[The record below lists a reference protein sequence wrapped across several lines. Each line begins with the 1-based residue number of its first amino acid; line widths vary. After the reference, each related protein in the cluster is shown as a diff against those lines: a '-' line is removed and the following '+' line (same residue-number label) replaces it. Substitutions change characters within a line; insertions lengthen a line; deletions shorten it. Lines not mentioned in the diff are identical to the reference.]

1 MAISHVRWLRS
12 GTPDADAVLAYA
24 GRELARYVRRLTG
37 ERWDVRSVNKV
48 TAATGTL
55 WLGLCNRLPAP
66 PDGALTPAP
75 WDDGYAIWQAQD
87 GLIIAGR
94 NARSVLFGVYAFLE
108 GQGVRFIRPGRDG
121 EVIPNLKHAIL
132 PDAPIV
138 EEPRYR
144 HRGVCIEGAPSL
156 AHALGMVDWCAKK
169 RLNTVFLQFLT
180 SRFFYNQWYERAYN
194 PQYAG
199 HALTDDEAAALD
211 DRVIAALKRRGLVF
225 HRVGHGWTSA
235 AFGMPRSGWVKAGN
249 EEVRPEYVRWLAQVN
264 GKRRLYQDI
273 PINTELCYS
282 HRPAFNAFVENIVRY
297 AEAHPE
303 LDVVHVWLSDA
314 TNNKCEC
321 GDCRALT
328 ISDWYAKIIN
338 ALSEALHWRA
348 PKMRFVFL
356 CYIEL
361 LWPPEQVKIDE
372 RYGNAI
378 LMFAPIHRCF
388 GHGLA
393 DAVCDDG
400 QEWPRPPL
408 NQFAVS
414 RHNAFY
420 LRTLRGW
427 RQAFSGDSFD
437 FDYHLMWAVWQ
448 QLTDTAIAR
457 VIHEDL
463 QHLKAARL
471 NGLISCQPF
480 RAFYPSGLA
489 MATLAES
496 LWNPDVA
503 WDEVRGRYLEAA
515 YGEDAAFAKEYLA
528 RVESFLD
535 DTGDPHQRTLPFS
548 NATEEKL
555 AACAAFLATAL
566 AEIASRRR
574 SCADKVRRLSLDL
587 LLHHA
592 RLLQFI
598 VKVNRAR
605 VAGKPEI
612 ATGELERAAAFLRR
626 TEPRYNTWLDT
637 LLCLR
642 VSLGV
647 YH

>member
-1 MAISHVRWLRS
+1 MAISHIRWLRS
-12 GTPDADAVLAYA
+12 GAPAADAVLAFA

-37 ERWDVRSVNKV
+37 ERWDVRGARRI
-48 TAATGTL
+48 AAASDTL
-55 WLGLCNRLPAP
+55 WLGLCDRLPTPAT
-66 PDGALTPAP
+66 GGLTPAP
-75 WDDGYAIWQAQD
+75 WDDGYAIWQAQG
-87 GLIIAGR
+87 GLFIAGR

-108 GQGVRFIRPGRDG
+108 RQGVRFLRPGRDG
-121 EVIPNLKHAIL
+121 DVIPPREQVVL

-180 SRFFYNQWYERAYN
+180 GRFFYNQWYERAYN
-194 PQYAG
+194 PKYAG
-199 HALTDDEAAALD
+199 HALTDEEASAFDEK
-211 DRVIAALKRRGLVF
+211 VIAALKQRGLVF

-235 AFGMPRSGWVKAGN
+235 AFGMPRSGWVKAD
-249 EEVRPEYVRWLAQVN
+249 EEVKPEYVRWLAQVK
-264 GKRRLYQDI
+264 GERKLYQGI

-282 HRPAFNAFVENIVRY
+282 YRPAFNAFVENIARY

-321 GDCRALT
+321 DDCRQLT
-328 ISDWYAKIIN
+328 ISDWYAKVIN
-338 ALSEALHWRA
+338 ALSEALHRRA
-348 PKMRFVFL
+348 PRMRFVFL

-361 LWPPEQVKIDE
+361 LWPPAQVKIDE
-372 RYGNAI
+372 KYGNAI

-388 GHGLA
+388 GHSLA
-393 DAVCDDG
+393 DPTCDDG

-420 LRTLRGW
+420 LRMLRDW
-427 RQAFSGDSFD
+427 RQSFRGDSFD
-437 FDYHLMWAVWQ
+437 FDYHLMWAIWQ
-448 QLTDTAIAR
+448 QLTDTAIGR
-457 VIHEDL
+457 IIHEDL
-463 QHLKAARL
+463 QHLKDAGL
-471 NGLISCQPF
+471 NGLISCQSF

-489 MATLAES
+489 MATVAGS

-503 WDEVRGRYLEAA
+503 WDEVRERYLDAA
-515 YGEDAAFAKEYLA
+515 YGEDAAFAGDYLA

-535 DTGDPHQRTLPFS
+535 NPEDPHQRSLPF
-548 NATEEKL
+548 AGADEEKL
-555 AACAAFLATAL
+555 AACAAFLKSAL

-574 SCADKVRRLSLDL
+574 SRADKARRLSLDL
-587 LLHHA
+587 LAHHA

-598 VKVNRAR
+598 VKANRAR
-605 VAGKPEI
+605 VAGKPEV
-612 ATGELERAAAFLRR
+612 TKRELERAAAFVRR
-626 TEPRYNTWLDT
+626 TEPRYSTWLDV

-642 VSLGV
+642 VSLGA